1 MEARHKP
8 GVCVD
13 HMATDELMGIL
24 AADTSPMIE
33 RVLALARTHL
43 QMEVSFLSEFTAG
56 KQIYRAVD
64 GSGGSFG
71 IVLGEGPELGDTYCH
86 QMVAGHIPNAVP
98 DTRTE
103 VSLRNLASTLE
114 RRVGSYVG
122 VPLWLSDGT
131 LYGTFCCLGHDAESL
146 DDRDVK
152 FMSML
157 AEVLVKELDD
167 DQEARQK
174 RDTIADILTA
184 DALTIAFQPIV
195 SLGEGRCLGV
205 EALSRFADGGGSPDH
220 VFEMAHS
227 VGLGEQLEELAARQA
242 VNFLP
247 LIPEPQYLAINL
259 SPQVARDASDRIL
272 DVTGESLQRLVL
284 EVTEAAAV
292 EGYDRLRDRLAPIRE
307 RGLRLAI
314 DDAGAGYASL
324 HHIVELCPDIIKI
337 DRSLVHGMAVDRY
350 RRSAVRAF
358 VALAQDLGAATV
370 AEGIETS
377 EDLRVARE
385 LGITAAQGYL
395 LGKPTTEF
403 ADISRRYGTT
413 ATPQNHPQ
421 TSA

>member
-1 MEARHKP
+1 ME
-8 GVCVD
+8 
-13 HMATDELMGIL
+13 HMATDELRGIF
-24 AADTSPMIE
+24 AAGTSPMIE

-43 QMEVSFLSEFTAG
+43 QMEVSFLSEFSAG
-56 KQIYRAVD
+56 KQIYQATD
-64 GSGGSFG
+64 GKAESFG
-71 IVLGEGPELGDTYCH
+71 IVIGEGPDLVHTYCH
-86 QMVAGHIPNAVP
+86 QMVAGDIPNAVP
-98 DTRTE
+98 DTRAE
-103 VSLRNLASTLE
+103 ASLRTLASTLE
-114 RRVGSYVG
+114 RRVGSYIG

-146 DDRDVK
+146 DARDVS

-167 DQEARQK
+167 AQEARQK
-174 RDTIADILTA
+174 RDTIADILA
-184 DALTIAFQPIV
+184 AEAVTIALQPII
-195 SLGEGRCLGV
+195 SLGEGQRLGV
-205 EALSRFADGGGSPDH
+205 EALSRFADGAGSPDQ
-220 VFEMAHS
+220 VFGIAHW
-227 VGLGEQLEELAARQA
+227 VGLGEELEELAARRA
-242 VNFLP
+242 MNFLR
-247 LIPEPQYLAINL
+247 LIPETQYLAINL
-259 SPQVARDASDRIL
+259 SPQVACDASDRIFN
-272 DVTGESLQRLVL
+272 VQGESLQKLVL

-337 DRSLVHGMAVDRY
+337 DRSLVHGMATDRY

-370 AEGIETS
+370 AEGIETR

-395 LGKPTTEF
+395 LGKPTTDF
-403 ADISRRYGTT
+403 ADIFRSYGI
-413 ATPQNHPQ
+413 APDPRNHPR
-421 TSA
+421 TSE